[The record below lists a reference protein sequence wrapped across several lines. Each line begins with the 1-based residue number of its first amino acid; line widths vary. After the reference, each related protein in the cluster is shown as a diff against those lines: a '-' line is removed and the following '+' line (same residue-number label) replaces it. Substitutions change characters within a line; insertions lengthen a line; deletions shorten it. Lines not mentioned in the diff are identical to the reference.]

1 MISFTLP
8 FFITT
13 TNVPHLDSSDG
24 KTSTTLV
31 RAWSLGTTA
40 PLTLP
45 PGAGRG
51 GHRGGMHAKPEGSQV
66 QVLLTLPQG
75 LSAVLGAE
83 AHLLQALQ
91 GWVWQPSNTV
101 CTAAHCGEGA
111 SPGYRPWVTGHGPLV
126 TGHRSQA
133 MGHRPLVTG
142 KHTRTQLLSSFHS
155 AQGSHFFVVDFVVT
169 GIIFYCILLYFYCV
183 KVITILNSM
192 REAQV

>member
-8 FFITT
+8 FFVTT
-13 TNVPHLDSSDG
+13 TNVPHLNGSDG

-45 PGAGRG
+45 PSAGRG
-51 GHRGGMHAKPEGSQV
+51 GHGGGMQAKPEGGQV
-66 QVLLTLPQG
+66 QVLLALPQG

-91 GWVWQPSNTV
+91 GRVWQPSNTV
-101 CTAAHCGEGA
+101 CTAAHCWQGA
-111 SPGYRPWVTGHGPLV
+111 SPGYGPQVTGHGPQA

-133 MGHRPLVTG
+133 MGHWPWVTG
-142 KHTRTQLLSSFHS
+142 KHTRTQLLSCFHLCS
-155 AQGSHFFVVDFVVT
+155 RFPLFCGGLCSHWDL
-169 GIIFYCILLYFYCV
+169 ILLHLTLFFIV
-183 KVITILNSM
+183 LMSSLF
-192 REAQV
+192 